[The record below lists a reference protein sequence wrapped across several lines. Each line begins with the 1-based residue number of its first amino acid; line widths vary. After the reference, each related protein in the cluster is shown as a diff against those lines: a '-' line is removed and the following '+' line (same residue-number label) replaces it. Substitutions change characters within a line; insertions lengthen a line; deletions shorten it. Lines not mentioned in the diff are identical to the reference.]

1 MQNKKHF
8 TYTLLL
14 SAGILFSGCTKDF
27 EELNTPPTSVTNVD
41 PGLLLS
47 KAQKDAAFVE
57 GNERA
62 NIEIG
67 SWVQYWAGGQVAPV
81 SRYIQQP
88 TDLVWSAHYTL
99 LRNLGQI
106 RNQSLKGMEEMPTG
120 RTKLAIARIMEIS
133 VWQRLTDLFGA
144 VPFSATTEDATD
156 VQSKPAYD
164 SQEAIYTTLIA
175 DLDVAVSK
183 LTSTDL
189 SYGNAD
195 FYYKGNAD
203 KWKRFGNSLKLRL
216 GMRIRFAN
224 PTLAE
229 KTVREAMA
237 QPLLLNNADNAAI
250 PTYNDAQTINMH
262 PILQQFISGSA
273 DLRYLADAFV
283 NTLKNTSDPRLPFI
297 AEATVN
303 SKKAGAPSY
312 SGIGVA
318 LTDAQL
324 LGVIKDD
331 HSTASLTTYFNKSLT
346 TPIPC
351 YVFTYADVCFFK
363 AEAALLGWG
372 ATPAEAE
379 GFYQNGIRAAMAL
392 LPFNITTVPQ
402 TYIDAQF
409 SFTGLSDEEK
419 LEKIMTQKWILLF
432 GRDYEAF
439 AEWRRTGYPVLTPGD
454 NVGSTNG
461 TIPRRAVYS
470 SLELLLNTD
479 SYKVA
484 IGGLTQGDSYLSSVW
499 WDKK

>member
-1 MQNKKHF
+1 MQNKNRF
-8 TYTLLL
+8 IY
-14 SAGILFSGCTKDF
+14 IICLFLAASSCTKKF
-27 EELNTPPTSVTNVD
+27 EELNTPPTSVTDVD

-106 RNQSLKGMEEMPTG
+106 RNQSLKGMEEMPAG

-144 VPFSATTEDATD
+144 VPFSATTENASD
-156 VQSKPAYD
+156 VESKPAYD
-164 SQEAIYTTLIA
+164 SQETIYITLIA
-175 DLDVAVSK
+175 DLDAAIAK
-183 LTSTDL
+183 LNNSDAT
-189 SYGNAD
+189 YGNAD
-195 FYYKGNAD
+195 FYYKGNID
-203 KWKRFGNSLKLRL
+203 KWRRFGNSLKLRL
-216 GMRIRFAN
+216 GMRLRYGN
-224 PTLAE
+224 PALAE
-229 KTVREAMA
+229 KTVRETMA

-250 PTYNDAQTINMH
+250 PTFNDAQTINMH
-262 PILQQFISGSA
+262 PILQQFIGGSI
-273 DLRYLADAFV
+273 DLRYLAAAFV
-283 NTLKNTSDPRLPFI
+283 NTLKNTNDPRLPFI
-297 AEATVN
+297 AEASAN
-303 SKKAGAPSY
+303 SKKAGTPAY
-312 SGIGVA
+312 AGIGVA

-324 LGVIKDD
+324 SAVIKDD
-331 HSTASLTTYFNKSLT
+331 YSTASLTTYFNRSLS

-372 ATPAEAE
+372 ADASQAE
-379 GFYQNGIRAAMAL
+379 GFYQDGIRAAMAL
-392 LPFNITTVPQ
+392 APFNITTVPQ
-402 TYIDAQF
+402 AYIDAQF
-409 SFTGLSDEEK
+409 SLAGLTQEQQ
-419 LEKIMTQKWILLF
+419 LEKIMTQKWIMLF

-454 NVGSTNG
+454 NAGSTNG

-470 SLELLLNTD
+470 SLEVLLNTENYTKAL
-479 SYKVA
+479 S
-484 IGGLTQGDSYLSSVW
+484 GLSNGDSYLSRVW
-499 WDKK
+499 WDNK